1 MDTNSERGQD
11 NNNTANMQEL
21 REENLNL
28 VAENTSLVCI
38 LEEKTKLCQEL
49 REENL
54 KLKGRLWEV
63 GVSVIV

>member
-1 MDTNSERGQD
+1 MIDQKYEETKLC
-11 NNNTANMQEL
+11 QEL